1 MELKYQCLTKMT
13 DLKLDLHGSRH
24 HEVPLKV
31 ENFLF
36 LNQENMPILII
47 CGNSQKMINI
57 VKDVLEDID
66 CIFEIGSGINY
77 GCIIVRKI

>member
-1 MELKYQCLTKMT
+1 MKFNT
-13 DLKLDLHGSRH
+13 LDLHGIRH
-24 HEVPLKV
+24 HEVDLMV
-31 ENFLF
+31 ENYVY
-36 LNQENMPILII
+36 LNQEDMPLKIV

>member
-1 MELKYQCLTKMT
+1 MT
-13 DLKLDLHGSRH
+13 NLKLDLRGFRH

-31 ENFLF
+31 ENFLY

-57 VKDVLEDID
+57 VKDVLEGID
-66 CIFEIGSGINY
+66 CTFEIGSGINY

>member
-1 MELKYQCLTKMT
+1 MT
-13 DLKLDLHGSRH
+13 NLKLDLHGFRH

-31 ENFLF
+31 ENFLY

-57 VKDVLEDID
+57 VKDVLEGID
-66 CIFEIGSGINY
+66 CNDGKVCLGSSNNIGFGLGFVIMTANTW
-77 GCIIVRKI
+77 

>member
-1 MELKYQCLTKMT
+1 M
-13 DLKLDLHGSRH
+13 HGFLH

-31 ENFLF
+31 ENFLY

-47 CGNSQKMINI
+47 CVNSQKMINI
-57 VKDVLEDID
+57 VKDVLEAID
-66 CIFEIGSGINY
+66 CTFEIGSGINY